1 MSWKKSKN
9 NFSTSFNMAQ
19 GKCII
24 FSAPS
29 GAGKTSIVK
38 HLLDVRNDLEFSVSA
53 CNRGQRKNE
62 ENGKDYYFLS
72 TEDFKKKIEN
82 KEFVEWEE
90 VYADQYYGTLKS
102 EIERI
107 WDKGHHVIFD
117 VDVVGGLSLTRYF
130 KENAL
135 AVFVKA
141 PSVAALEKRLRS
153 RGTETDE
160 KIATRLSK
168 AAHEMDYAKWFDV
181 ELLNEDLSTACREAE
196 SLVQAF
202 LKG

>member
-1 MSWKKSKN
+1 MVS
-9 NFSTSFNMAQ
+9 

-38 HLLDVRNDLEFSVSA
+38 HLLKVRDDLEFSVSA
-53 CNRGQRKNE
+53 CTREQRPGE
-62 ENGKDYYFLS
+62 EDGKDYYFLS
-72 TEDFKKKIEN
+72 PEAFREKIDFEK
-82 KEFVEWEE
+82 FVEWEE
-90 VYADQYYGTLKS
+90 VYSDQYYGTLKS

-107 WDKGHHVIFD
+107 WKGGSHVIFD

-135 AVFVKA
+135 AIFVKA

-160 KIATRLSK
+160 KIEKRLSK
-168 AAHEMDYAKWFDV
+168 ASQEMDYAKYFDV
-181 ELLNEDLSTACREAE
+181 EVLNKDLAKACKDAE
-196 SLVQAF
+196 VLVDAF
-202 LKG
+202 IKGH